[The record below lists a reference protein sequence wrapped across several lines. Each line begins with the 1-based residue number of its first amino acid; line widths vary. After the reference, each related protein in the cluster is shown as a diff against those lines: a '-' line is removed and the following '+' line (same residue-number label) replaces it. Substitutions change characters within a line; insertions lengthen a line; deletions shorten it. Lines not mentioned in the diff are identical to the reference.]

1 MGELLLCSEPIAA
14 MPFYIENASLNVYS
28 IEELCY
34 YIKTNTYMLEQ
45 SFMNEELCT
54 WIERQIKM
62 PYLSKRLRQLM
73 RDNCSLYEFVFEII
87 KSSGYFSIQEIQ
99 DIIFTIRQ
107 FEEKSD
113 FECKKM
119 RVDKMLEE
127 GKYLHCIFEY
137 RQLLESN
144 DVNKADKKLIGN
156 LWHNLGT
163 SYVRLFLFKEAA
175 GCYNKAFTFNDNYE
189 SLKECIMSYKCAHE
203 DEIVNKIIEDNK
215 LSDVQVIEIINEL
228 SKTDL
233 SINEEDINDDI
244 LQWKEEY
251 RRHAFF

>member
-99 DIIFTIRQ
+99 DIILTIRQ

-113 FECKKM
+113 
-119 RVDKMLEE
+119 
-127 GKYLHCIFEY
+127 
-137 RQLLESN
+137 
-144 DVNKADKKLIGN
+144 
-156 LWHNLGT
+156 
-163 SYVRLFLFKEAA
+163 
-175 GCYNKAFTFNDNYE
+175 
-189 SLKECIMSYKCAHE
+189 
-203 DEIVNKIIEDNK
+203 
-215 LSDVQVIEIINEL
+215 
-228 SKTDL
+228 
-233 SINEEDINDDI
+233 
-244 LQWKEEY
+244 
-251 RRHAFF
+251 